1 MKNSGMFGMGS
12 AFDAF
17 VVYGNKYPN
26 PNSKSDY
33 DNYFDEDSYDEDD
46 EDEDDDFEE
55 MFD

>member
-26 PNSKSDY
+26 PESDY
-33 DNYFDEDSYDEDD
+33 DNYFDDDSYDEDD